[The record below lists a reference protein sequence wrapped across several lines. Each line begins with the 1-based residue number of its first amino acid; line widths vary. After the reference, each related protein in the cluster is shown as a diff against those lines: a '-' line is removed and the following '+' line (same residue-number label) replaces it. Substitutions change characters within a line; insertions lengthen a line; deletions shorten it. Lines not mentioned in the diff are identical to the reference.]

1 MALQDL
7 PVMLGGFKLMITEA
21 PSVKLKELEDGSMT
35 PVVDRVSGQEQY
47 VVTLFAKPLPVDG
60 RRASKGEEI
69 RVNLP
74 GDPGEGFEEGMYVE
88 LVNAVVN
95 TYEIPDR
102 NNPRVIASAG
112 LWFKA
117 AGLKPTAR
125 PSVVPHAA

>member
-7 PVMLGGFKLMITEA
+7 PVVLDGYRLMITEA
-21 PSVKLKELEDGSMT
+21 PAAKVREAEDGTVS
-35 PVVDRVSGQEQY
+35 PVVDRVSGEVQY
-47 VVTLFAKPLPVDG
+47 VVTLFAKPVAVEG
-60 RRASKGEEI
+60 RRAGKGEEI

-88 LVNAVVN
+88 LVGAVVN

-102 NNPRVIASAG
+102 TDPRKIASAG

-117 AGLKPTAR
+117 AGLKPVAR
-125 PSVVPHAA
+125 PVRSAA

>member
-7 PVMLGGFKLMITEA
+7 PVMLSGYRLMITEA
-21 PSVKLKELEDGSMT
+21 PVAKVREADDGTVT
-35 PVVDRVSGQEQY
+35 PVVDRVSGAVQY
-47 VVTLFAKPLPVDG
+47 VVTLFAKPVPVEG
-60 RRASKGEEI
+60 RKVGKGEEI

-74 GDPGEGFEEGMYVE
+74 GDPGKGFEEGTYVE

-102 NNPRVIASAG
+102 IDPRKIASAG

-117 AGLKPTAR
+117 AGLKSVTRSAR
-125 PSVVPHAA
+125 SAA

>member
-7 PVMLGGFKLMITEA
+7 PVVLGGYRLMITEA
-21 PSVKLKELEDGSMT
+21 PAVKVRELEDGSVV
-35 PVVDRVSGQEQY
+35 PVLDRVTQQEQF
-47 VVTLFAKPLPVDG
+47 VVTLFAKPLPVAG
-60 RRASKGEEI
+60 KKAGKGEEI

-88 LVNAVVN
+88 LVGAVVN

-102 NNPRVIASAG
+102 MDPRKIASAG

-117 AGLKPTAR
+117 AGLKPVAR
-125 PSVVPHAA
+125 AVRPAA